1 MNEYV
6 QFVKRIGVVGIAN
19 ILISLSGLIFI
30 PIITK
35 NFSTADY
42 GVWAQ
47 VNTLVALVPNI
58 VNLGLPYTMVRFLAA
73 EKDRN
78 VIRQSFYSMMLLVF
92 ASTMIMIV
100 VFLIFSKQI
109 ANAIFDGSMQI
120 MAIVTVISFLAC
132 LNLMLLSYFRTF
144 QQIIYYSAFLVLQ
157 TYIGVVFSIILT
169 WMHQPI
175 DVVVLGRFFG
185 FLFVFIA
192 MAILIVR
199 ELGFTTKF
207 KSLKEELKFAL

>member
-6 QFVKRIGVVGIAN
+6 QFIKRIGIVGIAN

-73 EKDRN
+73 EKDKQ
-78 VIRQSFYSMMLLVF
+78 VIKQSFYSMMLLVL
-92 ASTMIMIV
+92 ASTVIMIM
-100 VFLIFSKQI
+100 VFLIFQLMSKNQ
-109 ANAIFDGSMQI
+109 N
-120 MAIVTVISFLAC
+120 
-132 LNLMLLSYFRTF
+132 
-144 QQIIYYSAFLVLQ
+144 
-157 TYIGVVFSIILT
+157 
-169 WMHQPI
+169 
-175 DVVVLGRFFG
+175 
-185 FLFVFIA
+185 
-192 MAILIVR
+192 
-199 ELGFTTKF
+199 
-207 KSLKEELKFAL
+207 